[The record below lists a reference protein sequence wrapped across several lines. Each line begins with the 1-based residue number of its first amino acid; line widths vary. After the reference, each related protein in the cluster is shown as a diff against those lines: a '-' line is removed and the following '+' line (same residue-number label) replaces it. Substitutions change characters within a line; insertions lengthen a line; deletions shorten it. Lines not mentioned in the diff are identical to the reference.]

1 MELWQAIRDRR
12 SIRKYTGELV
22 DQEIIY
28 KIIEAGIW
36 APSACNIQG
45 WKYIVLDSPEVIKT
59 IYKSGGAS
67 FLQNVKQAIVV
78 LYENQ
83 TDNVEYQ
90 DHIQSA
96 AASIQNMLLM
106 AHSLKVGTCWV
117 NNTPNKRILRRI
129 LNIPF
134 SYDPIAII
142 TIGYYDYI
150 PNDRKRKYSVQ
161 ELISYNKFDFDIV
174 SSKSRIKVAIKRFCR
189 KIYKILPGKVVLL
202 KIVGKFEKKFDN

>member
-117 NNTPNKRILRRI
+117 NNIPNKRILRRI

>member
-12 SIRKYTGELV
+12 SIRKYTSELV
-22 DQEIIY
+22 DQETIY

-117 NNTPNKRILRRI
+117 NNIPNKRILRKI

-134 SYDPIAII
+134 SYDPIALI

-189 KIYKILPGKVVLL
+189 KIYKILPGKVALL
-202 KIVGKFEKKFDN
+202 KIVGRFEKKFDN

>member
-117 NNTPNKRILRRI
+117 NNIPNKRILRRI
-129 LNIPF
+129 LNIPY